1 MVCSR
6 TDHPCSEDV
15 SPNVQNV
22 FPDIQTSP
30 GAAKLKGQVVSSEI
44 LRAVVFFLIF
54 KSTDN

>member
-44 LRAVVFFLIF
+44 LRAVDFLVF
-54 KSTDN
+54 